1 MSMDEVNLK
10 SLVDVFASKAK
21 ITKKEANAFV
31 KAFQN
36 IFIDA
41 LSKDKV
47 LKITGLGSFKV
58 TLVNERSS
66 VDVNTGKPIKINS
79 HYKIVFTPDSELKNI
94 VNSPFAH
101 LDTIIIDDVVDMSDG
116 EVNIDTLSQDL
127 KNLSANHT
135 VSSIPPVDEVKTD
148 VQLIKTDN
156 EADKVES
163 PLEKLAEQALE
174 IKSLLADIQGL
185 SSDGQDTKTDVIPNP
200 DINLESENQ
209 PDTLPNSES
218 EIYPNTVVNSENK
231 ITHEIEIFSD
241 TEKDLQTETSEKE
254 SVISE
259 TENTAQEDIMSDVE
273 IVSKPENSAEE
284 ELVLETDNI
293 TNDEIESEA
302 ENVSETENSAKEEIE
317 SDAEKVQQ
325 IDSAAQKET
334 VLDAEKKLELE
345 RETEP
350 KTTLEGENNPKLE
363 MEPEVGNT
371 SECENVNNS
380 SELKEEKN
388 NSNSPDAEM
397 LLAIRKEY
405 QRKRRRRVAIILSI
419 LAIVLIL
426 ASALALD
433 FYYNGFVKQR
443 FDTII
448 AMNKTP
454 DDDVN
459 DIDKTDKLHHD
470 NDNNV
475 QESVVLTNDTS
486 VEIVDTVQYN
496 EQDTAFDDAPDT
508 KAETSIEQT
517 DIFNTPRVYTRFLD
531 TIQMPKDSRLTLISL
546 KYYGHRDFWVYIYE
560 ANQSR
565 IPNPNVI
572 VPGTTLYI
580 PKLNGALIDKSNP
593 EAIKYA
599 RELHDKFVKKAN

>member
-1 MSMDEVNLK
+1 MDEVNMK

-116 EVNIDTLSQDL
+116 EVNIDTLSKDL

-135 VSSIPPVDEVKTD
+135 VSSIPPVDVVKTD
-148 VQLIKTDN
+148 EQLIKTDN

-185 SSDGQDTKTDVIPNP
+185 SSDGQDTTTDVIPNP
-200 DINLESENQ
+200 DINSESENQ
-209 PDTLPNSES
+209 PNILPISES
-218 EIYPNTVVNSENK
+218 EIYPDTVVNYEKK

-241 TEKDLQTETSEKE
+241 TEKDLQTETSDKE

-284 ELVLETDNI
+284 ELVSETDNI

-302 ENVSETENSAKEEIE
+302 ENVSETENSANEETQ
-317 SDAEKVQQ
+317 SDV
-325 IDSAAQKET
+325 
-334 VLDAEKKLELE
+334 EKKLGLE

-350 KTTLEGENNPKLE
+350 KTTLEGENNPILE
-363 MEPEVGNT
+363 KEPEVGKT

-388 NSNSPDAEM
+388 KSNSPDAEM

-448 AMNKTP
+448 AMNKTS

-599 RELHDKFVKKAN
+599 RELHDKFVKKAE

>member
-1 MSMDEVNLK
+1 MSMDEVNMK

-66 VDVNTGKPIKINS
+66 VDVNTGNPIKINS

-135 VSSIPPVDEVKTD
+135 VSSVPPVDEVKTD
-148 VQLIKTDN
+148 EQLIKTDN

-200 DINLESENQ
+200 DINSESENQ

-218 EIYPNTVVNSENK
+218 EIYPDTVVNSEKK

-241 TEKDLQTETSEKE
+241 TEKNLQTETSDKE

-284 ELVLETDNI
+284 ELVSETDNI

-302 ENVSETENSAKEEIE
+302 ENVSETENSAKEETQ
-317 SDAEKVQQ
+317 S
-325 IDSAAQKET
+325 
-334 VLDAEKKLELE
+334 DAEKKLGLE

-350 KTTLEGENNPKLE
+350 KTTLEGENNPILE
-363 MEPEVGNT
+363 KEPEVGKT
-371 SECENVNNS
+371 LECENVNNS

-448 AMNKTP
+448 AMNKTS

-475 QESVVLTNDTS
+475 QESMVLTNDTS

-580 PKLNGALIDKSNP
+580 PKVNGALIDSSNP
-593 EAIKYA
+593 QAIKYA
-599 RELHDKFVKKAN
+599 RELHDKFVKKTE

>member
-135 VSSIPPVDEVKTD
+135 VSSIPPVDEVNTD

-200 DINLESENQ
+200 DINSESENQ
-209 PDTLPNSES
+209 PNTLPNSES
-218 EIYPNTVVNSENK
+218 EIYPDTVVNSEKK
-231 ITHEIEIFSD
+231 ITHEIEINPD
-241 TEKDLQTETSEKE
+241 TEKDLQTETSDKE

-259 TENTAQEDIMSDVE
+259 TANAAQEDIMSDVE
-273 IVSKPENSAEE
+273 IVSKTENIAEE
-284 ELVLETDNI
+284 ELVSETDNI

-302 ENVSETENSAKEEIE
+302 ENVSETENSAKEETQ
-317 SDAEKVQQ
+317 SDV
-325 IDSAAQKET
+325 
-334 VLDAEKKLELE
+334 EKKLELE
-345 RETEP
+345 RETQS
-350 KTTLEGENNPKLE
+350 KTTLEGENISK
-363 MEPEVGNT
+363 PEVI
-371 SECENVNNS
+371 SEVEKASESEEINYS
-380 SELKEEKN
+380 SELTEEKN
-388 NSNSPDAEM
+388 KSNSPDAEM

-433 FYYNGFVKQR
+433 FYYDGFVKQR
-443 FDTII
+443 FDTIF
-448 AMNKTP
+448 AMNETP

-459 DIDKTDKLHHD
+459 DIIDKTDKLHH
-470 NDNNV
+470 DNNV

-580 PKLNGALIDKSNP
+580 PKVNGALIDSSNP
-593 EAIKYA
+593 QAIKYA

>member
-1 MSMDEVNLK
+1 MDEVNLK

-135 VSSIPPVDEVKTD
+135 VSSFPPVDEVKTD

-174 IKSLLADIQGL
+174 IKSLLADIQGF

-200 DINLESENQ
+200 DINSESENQ

-218 EIYPNTVVNSENK
+218 EIYPDTVVNSEKK
-231 ITHEIEIFSD
+231 ITHEIEIYPD
-241 TEKDLQTETSEKE
+241 TKKDSQTETSDKE

-259 TENTAQEDIMSDVE
+259 TENTAQEDIMSDAE
-273 IVSKPENSAEE
+273 IVSKPENGAEE
-284 ELVLETDNI
+284 ELVSETDNI

-302 ENVSETENSAKEEIE
+302 ENVSETENSAKEETQ
-317 SDAEKVQQ
+317 SDV
-325 IDSAAQKET
+325 
-334 VLDAEKKLELE
+334 EKKLELE
-345 RETEP
+345 RETQP

-363 MEPEVGNT
+363 MEPEVEKT

-388 NSNSPDAEM
+388 NSNSPNAEM

-448 AMNKTP
+448 AMNNTS

-470 NDNNV
+470 NNV
-475 QESVVLTNDTS
+475 QESVVLTNDTA
-486 VEIVDTVQYN
+486 VEIVDTLQYN
-496 EQDTAFDDAPDT
+496 EQDTAFDDVPDT

-580 PKLNGALIDKSNP
+580 PKVNGALIDSSNP
-593 EAIKYA
+593 QAIKYA
-599 RELHDKFVKKAN
+599 RELHDKFVKKAE

>member
-1 MSMDEVNLK
+1 MDEVNLK

-135 VSSIPPVDEVKTD
+135 VSSVPPVDEVKTD

-200 DINLESENQ
+200 DINSESENQ

-218 EIYPNTVVNSENK
+218 EIYPDTVVNSEKK
-231 ITHEIEIFSD
+231 ITHEIEIYPD
-241 TEKDLQTETSEKE
+241 TEKDSQTETSDKE
-254 SVISE
+254 SFISE

-273 IVSKPENSAEE
+273 IVSKTENIAEE
-284 ELVLETDNI
+284 ELVSETDNI
-293 TNDEIESEA
+293 TNDEIESDA
-302 ENVSETENSAKEEIE
+302 EKVLQIDSAVQKETVLDAEGVRQTENSAKEETQ
-317 SDAEKVQQ
+317 SDV
-325 IDSAAQKET
+325 
-334 VLDAEKKLELE
+334 EKKLELE

-363 MEPEVGNT
+363 MEPEVEKT

-443 FDTII
+443 FDTIF
-448 AMNKTP
+448 AMNKTS

-459 DIDKTDKLHHD
+459 DIDKTDKLHH
-470 NDNNV
+470 DNNV

-580 PKLNGALIDKSNP
+580 PKVNGALIDSSNP
-593 EAIKYA
+593 QAIKYA

>member
-135 VSSIPPVDEVKTD
+135 VSSVPPVDEVKTD

-200 DINLESENQ
+200 DINSESENQ
-209 PDTLPNSES
+209 PNTLPNSES
-218 EIYPNTVVNSENK
+218 EIYPDTVVNSEKK
-231 ITHEIEIFSD
+231 ITHEIEIYPD
-241 TEKDLQTETSEKE
+241 TEKDLQTETSDKE

-259 TENTAQEDIMSDVE
+259 TANAAQEDIMSDVE

-284 ELVLETDNI
+284 ELVSETDNI

-302 ENVSETENSAKEEIE
+302 ENVSETENSANEETQ
-317 SDAEKVQQ
+317 S
-325 IDSAAQKET
+325 
-334 VLDAEKKLELE
+334 DAEKKLGLE

-350 KTTLEGENNPKLE
+350 KTTLEGENNPILE
-363 MEPEVGNT
+363 KEPEVGKT

-388 NSNSPDAEM
+388 KSNSPDAEM

-419 LAIVLIL
+419 LAIVLIF

-448 AMNKTP
+448 AMNKTS

-580 PKLNGALIDKSNP
+580 PKVNGALIDSSNP
-593 EAIKYA
+593 QAIKYA
-599 RELHDKFVKKAN
+599 RELHDKFVKKAE

>member
-135 VSSIPPVDEVKTD
+135 VSSVPPVDEV
-148 VQLIKTDN
+148 KTDN

-200 DINLESENQ
+200 DINSESENQ

-218 EIYPNTVVNSENK
+218 EIYPDTVVNSEKK
-231 ITHEIEIFSD
+231 ITHEIEIYPD
-241 TEKDLQTETSEKE
+241 TEKDLQTETSDKE

-284 ELVLETDNI
+284 ELVSETDNI

-302 ENVSETENSAKEEIE
+302 ENVLETENSAKEETE
-317 SDAEKVQQ
+317 SEKEKV
-325 IDSAAQKET
+325 A
-334 VLDAEKKLELE
+334 ELE
-345 RETEP
+345 IETESE
-350 KTTLEGENNPKLE
+350 TI
-363 MEPEVGNT
+363 PEVENISKPEVI
-371 SECENVNNS
+371 SEVEKASESEEINYS
-380 SELKEEKN
+380 SELKEEKDK
-388 NSNSPDAEM
+388 SNSVDSEM

-419 LAIVLIL
+419 LGIVLIL

-443 FDTII
+443 FDTIF
-448 AMNKTP
+448 AMNETP

-459 DIDKTDKLHHD
+459 DIIDKTDKLHH
-470 NDNNV
+470 DNNV

-580 PKLNGALIDKSNP
+580 PKVNGALIDSSNP
-593 EAIKYA
+593 QAIKYA

>member
-1 MSMDEVNLK
+1 MDEVNMK

-135 VSSIPPVDEVKTD
+135 VSSVPPVDEVKTD

-185 SSDGQDTKTDVIPNP
+185 SSDGQDTTTDVIPNP

-218 EIYPNTVVNSENK
+218 EIYPDTVVNSENK

-284 ELVLETDNI
+284 ELVSETDNI

-302 ENVSETENSAKEEIE
+302 ENVSETENSAKEET
-317 SDAEKVQQ
+317 Q
-325 IDSAAQKET
+325 
-334 VLDAEKKLELE
+334 LDAEKKLGLE
-345 RETEP
+345 RETQP

-363 MEPEVGNT
+363 MEPEVEKA
-371 SECENVNNS
+371 SESEEIHNS

-388 NSNSPDAEM
+388 KSNSLDAEM

-448 AMNKTP
+448 AMNKTS

-580 PKLNGALIDKSNP
+580 PKLNGALIDSSNP
-593 EAIKYA
+593 QAIKYA

>member
-1 MSMDEVNLK
+1 MSMDEVNMK

-200 DINLESENQ
+200 DINSESENQ
-209 PDTLPNSES
+209 PNTLPNSES
-218 EIYPNTVVNSENK
+218 EIYPDTVVNSEKK
-231 ITHEIEIFSD
+231 ITHEIEIYPD
-241 TEKDLQTETSEKE
+241 TEKDLQTETSDKE

-259 TENTAQEDIMSDVE
+259 TENTAQEDIMSEVE

-284 ELVLETDNI
+284 ELVSETENI
-293 TNDEIESEA
+293 TNDEIESDA
-302 ENVSETENSAKEEIE
+302 ENVSETENSAKEEMV
-317 SDAEKVQQ
+317 S
-325 IDSAAQKET
+325 
-334 VLDAEKKLELE
+334 DAEKKLELE
-345 RETEP
+345 RETQP

-443 FDTII
+443 FDTIF
-448 AMNKTP
+448 AMNETP

-470 NDNNV
+470 NNV
-475 QESVVLTNDTS
+475 QESVVLTNDTA

-496 EQDTAFDDAPDT
+496 EQDTAFDDAPET

-580 PKLNGALIDKSNP
+580 PKVNGALIDKSNP

-599 RELHDKFVKKAN
+599 RELHDKFVKKAE

>member
-174 IKSLLADIQGL
+174 IKLLLADIQGL

-200 DINLESENQ
+200 DINSESENQ
-209 PDTLPNSES
+209 PNTLPNSES
-218 EIYPNTVVNSENK
+218 EIYPDAVVNSEKK
-231 ITHEIEIFSD
+231 ITHEIEIYPD
-241 TEKDLQTETSEKE
+241 TEKGLQTETSDKG

-284 ELVLETDNI
+284 ELVSETDNI

-302 ENVSETENSAKEEIE
+302 ENVSETENSAKEETE
-317 SDAEKVQQ
+317 SEKEKV
-325 IDSAAQKET
+325 A
-334 VLDAEKKLELE
+334 ELE
-345 RETEP
+345 IETESETIP
-350 KTTLEGENNPKLE
+350 DVENISK
-363 MEPEVGNT
+363 PEVI
-371 SECENVNNS
+371 SEVEKASESEEINYS

-443 FDTII
+443 FDTIF
-448 AMNKTP
+448 AMNKTS

-459 DIDKTDKLHHD
+459 DIDKTDKLHH
-470 NDNNV
+470 DNNV

-580 PKLNGALIDKSNP
+580 PKVNGALIDSSNP
-593 EAIKYA
+593 QAIKYA

>member
-1 MSMDEVNLK
+1 MDEVNLK

-135 VSSIPPVDEVKTD
+135 VSSVPPVDEVKTD

-185 SSDGQDTKTDVIPNP
+185 SSDGQNTKTDVIPNP
-200 DINLESENQ
+200 DIN
-209 PDTLPNSES
+209 SES
-218 EIYPNTVVNSENK
+218 EIYPDTVVNSEKK
-231 ITHEIEIFSD
+231 ITHEIEIYPD
-241 TEKDLQTETSEKE
+241 TEKDSQTETSDKE
-254 SVISE
+254 SFISE

-273 IVSKPENSAEE
+273 IVSKTENIAEE
-284 ELVLETDNI
+284 ELVSETDNI

-302 ENVSETENSAKEEIE
+302 ENVSEIENSAKEETQ
-317 SDAEKVQQ
+317 SDV
-325 IDSAAQKET
+325 
-334 VLDAEKKLELE
+334 EKKLELE
-345 RETEP
+345 RETQS
-350 KTTLEGENNPKLE
+350 KTIPDVENISK
-363 MEPEVGNT
+363 PEVI
-371 SECENVNNS
+371 SEVEKASESEEINYS

-443 FDTII
+443 FDTIF
-448 AMNKTP
+448 AMNKTS

-459 DIDKTDKLHHD
+459 DIDKTDKLHH
-470 NDNNV
+470 DNNV

-580 PKLNGALIDKSNP
+580 PKVNGALIDSSNP
-593 EAIKYA
+593 QAIKYA

>member
-1 MSMDEVNLK
+1 
-10 SLVDVFASKAK
+10 
-21 ITKKEANAFV
+21 
-31 KAFQN
+31 
-36 IFIDA
+36 
-41 LSKDKV
+41 
-47 LKITGLGSFKV
+47 
-58 TLVNERSS
+58 
-66 VDVNTGKPIKINS
+66 
-79 HYKIVFTPDSELKNI
+79 
-94 VNSPFAH
+94 
-101 LDTIIIDDVVDMSDG
+101 
-116 EVNIDTLSQDL
+116 
-127 KNLSANHT
+127 
-135 VSSIPPVDEVKTD
+135 
-148 VQLIKTDN
+148 
-156 EADKVES
+156 
-163 PLEKLAEQALE
+163 
-174 IKSLLADIQGL
+174 
-185 SSDGQDTKTDVIPNP
+185 
-200 DINLESENQ
+200 
-209 PDTLPNSES
+209 
-218 EIYPNTVVNSENK
+218 
-231 ITHEIEIFSD
+231 
-241 TEKDLQTETSEKE
+241 
-254 SVISE
+254 
-259 TENTAQEDIMSDVE
+259 MSDVE

-363 MEPEVGNT
+363 KEPEVEKT

-580 PKLNGALIDKSNP
+580 PKVNGALIDSSNP
-593 EAIKYA
+593 QAIKYA
-599 RELHDKFVKKAN
+599 RELHDKFVKKAE

>member
-66 VDVNTGKPIKINS
+66 IDVNTGKPIKINS

-135 VSSIPPVDEVKTD
+135 VSSVPPVDEVKTD

-200 DINLESENQ
+200 DINSESENQ
-209 PDTLPNSES
+209 PNTLPNSES
-218 EIYPNTVVNSENK
+218 EIYPDTVVNSEKK
-231 ITHEIEIFSD
+231 ITHEIEIYPD
-241 TEKDLQTETSEKE
+241 TEKDSQTETSEKE

-284 ELVLETDNI
+284 ELVSEPDNI

-302 ENVSETENSAKEEIE
+302 EKVSETENSAKEENQ
-317 SDAEKVQQ
+317 SDAEK
-325 IDSAAQKET
+325 KF
-334 VLDAEKKLELE
+334 ELE
-345 RETEP
+345 RETQP

-363 MEPEVGNT
+363 MEPEVGKT

-388 NSNSPDAEM
+388 KSNSPDAEM

-419 LAIVLIL
+419 LAIVLIF

-448 AMNKTP
+448 AMNKTS

-470 NDNNV
+470 NNV
-475 QESVVLTNDTS
+475 QESVVLTNDTA

-599 RELHDKFVKKAN
+599 RELHDKFVKKAE

>member
-1 MSMDEVNLK
+1 MDEVNLK

-200 DINLESENQ
+200 DINSESENQ
-209 PDTLPNSES
+209 PNTLPNSES
-218 EIYPNTVVNSENK
+218 EIYPDTVVNSEKK
-231 ITHEIEIFSD
+231 ITHEIEIYPD
-241 TEKDLQTETSEKE
+241 TEKGLQTETSDKG

-284 ELVLETDNI
+284 ELVSETDNI

-302 ENVSETENSAKEEIE
+302 ENVSETENSAKEETQ
-317 SDAEKVQQ
+317 SDV
-325 IDSAAQKET
+325 
-334 VLDAEKKLELE
+334 EKKLELE

-363 MEPEVGNT
+363 MEPEVEKT

-443 FDTII
+443 FDTIF
-448 AMNKTP
+448 AMNKTS

-459 DIDKTDKLHHD
+459 DIDKTDKLHH
-470 NDNNV
+470 DNNV

-508 KAETSIEQT
+508 KDTSIEQT

-580 PKLNGALIDKSNP
+580 PKVNGALIDSSNP
-593 EAIKYA
+593 QAIKYA

>member
-1 MSMDEVNLK
+1 MDEVNLK

-185 SSDGQDTKTDVIPNP
+185 GSDGQNTTTDIIPDP
-200 DINLESENQ
+200 DSNSESENQ

-218 EIYPNTVVNSENK
+218 EIYPDTVVNSENK
-231 ITHEIEIFSD
+231 ITHEIEIYPD
-241 TEKDLQTETSEKE
+241 IEKDSQTETSDRE
-254 SVISE
+254 SVISA

-284 ELVLETDNI
+284 ELVLETDTI

-486 VEIVDTVQYN
+486 VEIVDTLQYN

-599 RELHDKFVKKAN
+599 RELHDKFVKKAE

>member
-1 MSMDEVNLK
+1 MDEVNLK

-66 VDVNTGKPIKINS
+66 IDVNTGKPIKINS

-116 EVNIDTLSQDL
+116 EVNVDTLSQDL

-135 VSSIPPVDEVKTD
+135 VSSVPPVDEVKTD

-200 DINLESENQ
+200 DIN
-209 PDTLPNSES
+209 SES
-218 EIYPNTVVNSENK
+218 EIYPDTLVNSEKK
-231 ITHEIEIFSD
+231 ITHEIEIYPD

-259 TENTAQEDIMSDVE
+259 TENTAQEDIMSDAE

-284 ELVLETDNI
+284 ELVSETDNI

-302 ENVSETENSAKEEIE
+302 ENVLETDNISNDEIE
-317 SDAEKVQQ
+317 SDAEK
-325 IDSAAQKET
+325 
-334 VLDAEKKLELE
+334 KLGLE
-345 RETEP
+345 RETES
-350 KTTLEGENNPKLE
+350 KTTLEGENNPILE
-363 MEPEVGNT
+363 KEPEVGKT

-388 NSNSPDAEM
+388 KSNSPDAEM

-448 AMNKTP
+448 AMNKTS

-459 DIDKTDKLHHD
+459 DIDKTDKLHH
-470 NDNNV
+470 DNNV

-580 PKLNGALIDKSNP
+580 PKVNGALIDSSNP
-593 EAIKYA
+593 QAIKYA
-599 RELHDKFVKKAN
+599 RELHDKFVKKAE

>member
-135 VSSIPPVDEVKTD
+135 VSSVPPVDEVKTD

-200 DINLESENQ
+200 DINSESENQ

-218 EIYPNTVVNSENK
+218 EIYPDTVVNSEKK

-284 ELVLETDNI
+284 ELVSETDNI

-302 ENVSETENSAKEEIE
+302 ENVSETENSAKEET
-317 SDAEKVQQ
+317 Q
-325 IDSAAQKET
+325 
-334 VLDAEKKLELE
+334 LDAEKKLGLE
-345 RETEP
+345 RETQP

-363 MEPEVGNT
+363 MEPEVEKA
-371 SECENVNNS
+371 SESEEIHNS

-388 NSNSPDAEM
+388 KSNSLDAEM

-443 FDTII
+443 FDTIF
-448 AMNKTP
+448 AMNKTS

-459 DIDKTDKLHHD
+459 DIDKTDKLHH
-470 NDNNV
+470 DNNV

-580 PKLNGALIDKSNP
+580 PKVNGALIDSSNP
-593 EAIKYA
+593 QAIKYA
-599 RELHDKFVKKAN
+599 RELHDKFVKKAE

>member
-135 VSSIPPVDEVKTD
+135 VSSVPPVDEVKTD

-200 DINLESENQ
+200 DINLESEIY
-209 PDTLPNSES
+209 PDTL
-218 EIYPNTVVNSENK
+218 VNSEKK
-231 ITHEIEIFSD
+231 ITHEIEIYPD

-254 SVISE
+254 RVISE

-284 ELVLETDNI
+284 ELVSETDNI

-302 ENVSETENSAKEEIE
+302 ENVLETDNISNDEIE
-317 SDAEKVQQ
+317 SDAEK
-325 IDSAAQKET
+325 
-334 VLDAEKKLELE
+334 KLGLE
-345 RETEP
+345 RETESE
-350 KTTLEGENNPKLE
+350 TI
-363 MEPEVGNT
+363 PEVEIILKPEVI
-371 SECENVNNS
+371 SEVEKASESEEIHNS

-388 NSNSPDAEM
+388 KSNSPDAEM

-443 FDTII
+443 FDTIF

-454 DDDVN
+454 NYDVN
-459 DIDKTDKLHHD
+459 DIDKTDKLHH
-470 NDNNV
+470 DNNV

-599 RELHDKFVKKAN
+599 RELHDKFVKKAE

>member
-1 MSMDEVNLK
+1 MDEVNLK

-127 KNLSANHT
+127 KNLSANPT
-135 VSSIPPVDEVKTD
+135 LSSVPPVDEVKTD

-200 DINLESENQ
+200 DINSESENQ
-209 PDTLPNSES
+209 PNILPISES
-218 EIYPNTVVNSENK
+218 EIYPDTVVNSEKK

-259 TENTAQEDIMSDVE
+259 TENTTQEDIMSDVE

-284 ELVLETDNI
+284 ELVSETDNI

-302 ENVSETENSAKEEIE
+302 ENVSETENSAKEETQ
-317 SDAEKVQQ
+317 SDV
-325 IDSAAQKET
+325 
-334 VLDAEKKLELE
+334 EKKLELE
-345 RETEP
+345 RETESE
-350 KTTLEGENNPKLE
+350 TI
-363 MEPEVGNT
+363 PEVEIISKPEVI
-371 SECENVNNS
+371 SEVEKASESEEIHNS

-388 NSNSPDAEM
+388 KSNSPDAEM

-443 FDTII
+443 FDTIF
-448 AMNKTP
+448 AMNKTS

-475 QESVVLTNDTS
+475 QESVVLTNDTA

-580 PKLNGALIDKSNP
+580 PKVNGALIDSSNP
-593 EAIKYA
+593 QAIKYA
-599 RELHDKFVKKAN
+599 RELHDKFVKKAE

>member
-135 VSSIPPVDEVKTD
+135 VSSVPPVDEVKTD

-200 DINLESENQ
+200 DINLESEIY
-209 PDTLPNSES
+209 PDTL
-218 EIYPNTVVNSENK
+218 VNSEKK
-231 ITHEIEIFSD
+231 ITHEIEIYPD

-254 SVISE
+254 RVISE

-284 ELVLETDNI
+284 ELVSETDNI

-302 ENVSETENSAKEEIE
+302 ENVLETDNISNDEIE
-317 SDAEKVQQ
+317 SDAEK
-325 IDSAAQKET
+325 
-334 VLDAEKKLELE
+334 KLGLE
-345 RETEP
+345 RETESE
-350 KTTLEGENNPKLE
+350 TI
-363 MEPEVGNT
+363 PEVEIILKPEVI
-371 SECENVNNS
+371 SEVEKASESEEIHNS

-388 NSNSPDAEM
+388 KSNSPDAEM

-448 AMNKTP
+448 AMNKTS

-580 PKLNGALIDKSNP
+580 PKVNGALIDSSNP
-593 EAIKYA
+593 QAIKYA
-599 RELHDKFVKKAN
+599 RELHDKFVKKAE

>member
-135 VSSIPPVDEVKTD
+135 VSSVPPVDEVKTD

-185 SSDGQDTKTDVIPNP
+185 SSDGQDTTTDVIPNP

-218 EIYPNTVVNSENK
+218 EIYPDTVVNSENK

-284 ELVLETDNI
+284 ELVSETDNI

-302 ENVSETENSAKEEIE
+302 ENVSETENSAKEET
-317 SDAEKVQQ
+317 Q
-325 IDSAAQKET
+325 
-334 VLDAEKKLELE
+334 LDAEKKLGLE
-345 RETEP
+345 RETQP

-363 MEPEVGNT
+363 MEPEVEKA
-371 SECENVNNS
+371 SESEEIHNS

-388 NSNSPDAEM
+388 KSNSLDAEM

-448 AMNKTP
+448 AMNKTS

-580 PKLNGALIDKSNP
+580 PKLNGALIDSSNP
-593 EAIKYA
+593 QAIKYA

>member
-1 MSMDEVNLK
+1 MDEVNLK

-200 DINLESENQ
+200 DINSESENQ
-209 PDTLPNSES
+209 PNTLPNSES
-218 EIYPNTVVNSENK
+218 EIYPDTVVNSEKK
-231 ITHEIEIFSD
+231 ITHEIEIYPD
-241 TEKDLQTETSEKE
+241 TEKDSQTETSEKE

-284 ELVLETDNI
+284 ELVSETDNI

-302 ENVSETENSAKEEIE
+302 ENVSETENSANEETQ
-317 SDAEKVQQ
+317 SDV
-325 IDSAAQKET
+325 
-334 VLDAEKKLELE
+334 EKKLGLE

-388 NSNSPDAEM
+388 KSNSPDAEM

-448 AMNKTP
+448 AMNKTS

-580 PKLNGALIDKSNP
+580 PKVNGALIDSSNP
-593 EAIKYA
+593 QAIKYA
-599 RELHDKFVKKAN
+599 RELHDKFVKKAE

>member
-1 MSMDEVNLK
+1 MDEVNLK

-66 VDVNTGKPIKINS
+66 IDVNTGKPIKINS

-116 EVNIDTLSQDL
+116 EVNVDTLSQDL
-127 KNLSANHT
+127 KNLSANST
-135 VSSIPPVDEVKTD
+135 LSSVPTQDDAQVDVLPV
-148 VQLIKTDN
+148 QNNN

-185 SSDGQDTKTDVIPNP
+185 SSDGQDTKTDAIPNP
-200 DINLESENQ
+200 HINSESENQ
-209 PDTLPNSES
+209 PNTLPNSES
-218 EIYPNTVVNSENK
+218 EIYPDTVVNSEKK

-241 TEKDLQTETSEKE
+241 TEKNLQTETSEKE

-259 TENTAQEDIMSDVE
+259 TENTAQEDIMLDVE

-284 ELVLETDNI
+284 ELVSETDNI

-302 ENVSETENSAKEEIE
+302 ENVLETDNISNDETES
-317 SDAEKVQQ
+317 
-325 IDSAAQKET
+325 
-334 VLDAEKKLELE
+334 DAEKKLELE
-345 RETEP
+345 RETQP

-363 MEPEVGNT
+363 MEPEVEKA
-371 SECENVNNS
+371 SESEEIHNS
-380 SELKEEKN
+380 FELKEEKN
-388 NSNSPDAEM
+388 KSNSPDAEM

-448 AMNKTP
+448 AMNKTS
-454 DDDVN
+454 DHDVN

-496 EQDTAFDDAPDT
+496 EQDTAFDDTPDT
-508 KAETSIEQT
+508 KETSIEQT

-580 PKLNGALIDKSNP
+580 PKVNGALIDSSNP
-593 EAIKYA
+593 QAIKYA
-599 RELHDKFVKKAN
+599 RELHDKFVKKAE

>member
-1 MSMDEVNLK
+1 MSMDEVNMK

-31 KAFQN
+31 KVFQN

-200 DINLESENQ
+200 DINSESENQ
-209 PDTLPNSES
+209 PNTLPNSES
-218 EIYPNTVVNSENK
+218 EIYPDTVVNSEKK
-231 ITHEIEIFSD
+231 ITHEIEINPD
-241 TEKDLQTETSEKE
+241 TEKDLQTETFDKE

-259 TENTAQEDIMSDVE
+259 TANAAQEDIMSDVE
-273 IVSKPENSAEE
+273 IVSKPENIAEE
-284 ELVLETDNI
+284 ELVSETDNI

-302 ENVSETENSAKEEIE
+302 ENVSETENSAKEETQ
-317 SDAEKVQQ
+317 S
-325 IDSAAQKET
+325 
-334 VLDAEKKLELE
+334 DAEKKLELE

-350 KTTLEGENNPKLE
+350 KTTLEGENNPILE
-363 MEPEVGNT
+363 KEPEVGKT

-388 NSNSPDAEM
+388 KSNSPDAEM

-448 AMNKTP
+448 AMNKTS

-580 PKLNGALIDKSNP
+580 PKVNGALIDSSNP
-593 EAIKYA
+593 QAIKYA

>member
-1 MSMDEVNLK
+1 MSMDEVNMK

-135 VSSIPPVDEVKTD
+135 VSSVPPVDEVKTD

-185 SSDGQDTKTDVIPNP
+185 SSDGKDTKTDVIPNP
-200 DINLESENQ
+200 DINFESENQ
-209 PDTLPNSES
+209 PNILPNSES

-293 TNDEIESEA
+293 TNDVIESDA
-302 ENVSETENSAKEEIE
+302 EGVRQTENSAKEETE
-317 SDAEKVQQ
+317 SEKEKV
-325 IDSAAQKET
+325 A
-334 VLDAEKKLELE
+334 ELE
-345 RETEP
+345 IETEP
-350 KTTLEGENNPKLE
+350 KTTLEEENNPKLE
-363 MEPEVGNT
+363 KEPEVEKT

-388 NSNSPDAEM
+388 KSNSPDAEM

-448 AMNKTP
+448 AMNKTS

-508 KAETSIEQT
+508 KVETSIEQT

-599 RELHDKFVKKAN
+599 RELHDKFVKKAE

>member
-1 MSMDEVNLK
+1 MDEVNLK

-66 VDVNTGKPIKINS
+66 IDVNTGKPIKINS

-116 EVNIDTLSQDL
+116 EVNVDTLSQDL

-135 VSSIPPVDEVKTD
+135 VSSVPPVDEVKTD

-185 SSDGQDTKTDVIPNP
+185 SSDGQDTTTDVIPNP

-218 EIYPNTVVNSENK
+218 EIYPDTVVNSEKK

-254 SVISE
+254 RVISE

-284 ELVLETDNI
+284 ELVSETDNI

-302 ENVSETENSAKEEIE
+302 ENVSETDNISNDEIE
-317 SDAEKVQQ
+317 SDAEK
-325 IDSAAQKET
+325 
-334 VLDAEKKLELE
+334 KLGLE
-345 RETEP
+345 RETES

-363 MEPEVGNT
+363 MEPEVEKA
-371 SECENVNNS
+371 SESEEIHNS

-388 NSNSPDAEM
+388 KSNSLDAEM

-448 AMNKTP
+448 AMNKTS

-599 RELHDKFVKKAN
+599 RELHDKFVKKAE

>member
-1 MSMDEVNLK
+1 MDEVNLK

-200 DINLESENQ
+200 DINSESENQ

-218 EIYPNTVVNSENK
+218 EIYPDTVVNSEKK
-231 ITHEIEIFSD
+231 ITHEIEIYPD
-241 TEKDLQTETSEKE
+241 TEKDSQTETSDKE

-259 TENTAQEDIMSDVE
+259 TANAAQEDIMSDVE
-273 IVSKPENSAEE
+273 IVSKTENIAEE
-284 ELVLETDNI
+284 ELVSETDNI
-293 TNDEIESEA
+293 TNDEIESDA
-302 ENVSETENSAKEEIE
+302 EKVLQIDSASQNETVLDAEGVRQTENSAKEETESEKEKVAELEIEIE
-317 SDAEKVQQ
+317 S
-325 IDSAAQKET
+325 ET
-334 VLDAEKKLELE
+334 IPDV
-345 RETEP
+345 
-350 KTTLEGENNPKLE
+350 ENISK
-363 MEPEVGNT
+363 PEVI
-371 SECENVNNS
+371 SEVEKASESEEINYS

-388 NSNSPDAEM
+388 KSNSPDAEM

-443 FDTII
+443 FDTIF
-448 AMNKTP
+448 AMNKTS

-459 DIDKTDKLHHD
+459 DIDKTDKLHH
-470 NDNNV
+470 DNNV

-580 PKLNGALIDKSNP
+580 PKVNGALIDSSNP
-593 EAIKYA
+593 QAIKYA

>member
-1 MSMDEVNLK
+1 MD
-10 SLVDVFASKAK
+10 
-21 ITKKEANAFV
+21 
-31 KAFQN
+31 
-36 IFIDA
+36 
-41 LSKDKV
+41 
-47 LKITGLGSFKV
+47 
-58 TLVNERSS
+58 
-66 VDVNTGKPIKINS
+66 
-79 HYKIVFTPDSELKNI
+79 
-94 VNSPFAH
+94 
-101 LDTIIIDDVVDMSDG
+101 
-116 EVNIDTLSQDL
+116 
-127 KNLSANHT
+127 
-135 VSSIPPVDEVKTD
+135 
-148 VQLIKTDN
+148 
-156 EADKVES
+156 
-163 PLEKLAEQALE
+163 AEGVRQ
-174 IKSLLADIQGL
+174 
-185 SSDGQDTKTDVIPNP
+185 
-200 DINLESENQ
+200 
-209 PDTLPNSES
+209 
-218 EIYPNTVVNSENK
+218 
-231 ITHEIEIFSD
+231 
-241 TEKDLQTETSEKE
+241 
-254 SVISE
+254 
-259 TENTAQEDIMSDVE
+259 
-273 IVSKPENSAEE
+273 
-284 ELVLETDNI
+284 
-293 TNDEIESEA
+293 
-302 ENVSETENSAKEEIE
+302 TENSAKEETQ
-317 SDAEKVQQ
+317 SDV
-325 IDSAAQKET
+325 
-334 VLDAEKKLELE
+334 EKKLELE

-443 FDTII
+443 FDTIF
-448 AMNKTP
+448 AMNKTS

-580 PKLNGALIDKSNP
+580 PKVNGALIDSSNP
-593 EAIKYA
+593 QAIKYA
-599 RELHDKFVKKAN
+599 RELHDKFVKKAE

>member
-1 MSMDEVNLK
+1 MSMDEVNMK

-200 DINLESENQ
+200 DINSESENQ
-209 PDTLPNSES
+209 PNTLPNSES
-218 EIYPNTVVNSENK
+218 EIYPDTVVNSEKK
-231 ITHEIEIFSD
+231 ITHEIEIYPD
-241 TEKDLQTETSEKE
+241 TEKESQTETSDKE

-284 ELVLETDNI
+284 ELVSETDNI
-293 TNDEIESEA
+293 TNDEIESDA
-302 ENVSETENSAKEEIE
+302 ENVSEIENSAKEETQ
-317 SDAEKVQQ
+317 SDV
-325 IDSAAQKET
+325 
-334 VLDAEKKLELE
+334 EKKLELE
-345 RETEP
+345 RETQS
-350 KTTLEGENNPKLE
+350 KTTLEGENISK
-363 MEPEVGNT
+363 PEVI
-371 SECENVNNS
+371 SEVEKASESEEINYS

-419 LAIVLIL
+419 LGIVLIL

-443 FDTII
+443 FDTIF

-459 DIDKTDKLHHD
+459 DIDKTDKLHH
-470 NDNNV
+470 DNNV

-580 PKLNGALIDKSNP
+580 PKVNGALIDSSNP
-593 EAIKYA
+593 QAIKYA

>member
-200 DINLESENQ
+200 DINSESENQ
-209 PDTLPNSES
+209 PNTLPNSES
-218 EIYPNTVVNSENK
+218 EIYPDTVVNSEKK
-231 ITHEIEIFSD
+231 ITHEIEIYPD
-241 TEKDLQTETSEKE
+241 TEKDSQTETSDKE

-284 ELVLETDNI
+284 ELVSETDNI
-293 TNDEIESEA
+293 TNDEIESDA
-302 ENVSETENSAKEEIE
+302 EKVLQIDSASQNETVLDAEGVRQTENSAKEETE
-317 SDAEKVQQ
+317 SEKEKV
-325 IDSAAQKET
+325 A
-334 VLDAEKKLELE
+334 ELE
-345 RETEP
+345 IETESETIP
-350 KTTLEGENNPKLE
+350 DVENISK
-363 MEPEVGNT
+363 PEVI
-371 SECENVNNS
+371 SEVEKASESEEINYS

-388 NSNSPDAEM
+388 KSNSPDAEM

-419 LAIVLIL
+419 LGIVLIL

-443 FDTII
+443 FDTIF
-448 AMNKTP
+448 AMNETP

-459 DIDKTDKLHHD
+459 DIIDKTDKLHHD
-470 NDNNV
+470 NNV
-475 QESVVLTNDTS
+475 LESVVLTNDTA

-580 PKLNGALIDKSNP
+580 PKVNGALIDSSNP
-593 EAIKYA
+593 QAIKYA

>member
-1 MSMDEVNLK
+1 MDEVNLK

-200 DINLESENQ
+200 DINSESENQ
-209 PDTLPNSES
+209 PNTLPNSES
-218 EIYPNTVVNSENK
+218 EIYPDTVVNSEKK
-231 ITHEIEIFSD
+231 ITHEIEIYPD
-241 TEKDLQTETSEKE
+241 TEKDSQTETSDKE
-254 SVISE
+254 SFISE

-273 IVSKPENSAEE
+273 IVSKTENIAEE
-284 ELVLETDNI
+284 ELVSETDNI
-293 TNDEIESEA
+293 TNDEIESDA
-302 ENVSETENSAKEEIE
+302 EKVLQIDSAVQKETVLDAEGVRQTENSAKEETQ
-317 SDAEKVQQ
+317 SDV
-325 IDSAAQKET
+325 
-334 VLDAEKKLELE
+334 EKKLELE

-363 MEPEVGNT
+363 MEPEVEKT

-443 FDTII
+443 FDTIF
-448 AMNKTP
+448 AMNKTS

-459 DIDKTDKLHHD
+459 DIDKTDKLHH
-470 NDNNV
+470 DNNV

-580 PKLNGALIDKSNP
+580 PKVNGALIDSSNP
-593 EAIKYA
+593 QAIKYA
-599 RELHDKFVKKAN
+599 RELHDKFVKKAE

>member
-1 MSMDEVNLK
+1 
-10 SLVDVFASKAK
+10 
-21 ITKKEANAFV
+21 
-31 KAFQN
+31 
-36 IFIDA
+36 
-41 LSKDKV
+41 
-47 LKITGLGSFKV
+47 
-58 TLVNERSS
+58 
-66 VDVNTGKPIKINS
+66 
-79 HYKIVFTPDSELKNI
+79 
-94 VNSPFAH
+94 
-101 LDTIIIDDVVDMSDG
+101 
-116 EVNIDTLSQDL
+116 
-127 KNLSANHT
+127 
-135 VSSIPPVDEVKTD
+135 
-148 VQLIKTDN
+148 
-156 EADKVES
+156 
-163 PLEKLAEQALE
+163 
-174 IKSLLADIQGL
+174 
-185 SSDGQDTKTDVIPNP
+185 
-200 DINLESENQ
+200 
-209 PDTLPNSES
+209 
-218 EIYPNTVVNSENK
+218 
-231 ITHEIEIFSD
+231 
-241 TEKDLQTETSEKE
+241 
-254 SVISE
+254 
-259 TENTAQEDIMSDVE
+259 MSDVE

-284 ELVLETDNI
+284 ELVSETDNI

-302 ENVSETENSAKEEIE
+302 ENVSETENSAKEETE
-317 SDAEKVQQ
+317 SEKEKV
-325 IDSAAQKET
+325 A
-334 VLDAEKKLELE
+334 ELE
-345 RETEP
+345 IETESETIP
-350 KTTLEGENNPKLE
+350 DVENISK
-363 MEPEVGNT
+363 PEVI
-371 SECENVNNS
+371 SEVEKASESEEINYS

-419 LAIVLIL
+419 LGIVLIL

-443 FDTII
+443 FDTIF

-459 DIDKTDKLHHD
+459 DIDKTDKLHH
-470 NDNNV
+470 DNNV

-580 PKLNGALIDKSNP
+580 PKVNGALIDSSNP
-593 EAIKYA
+593 QAIKYA

>member
-1 MSMDEVNLK
+1 MDEVNLK

-135 VSSIPPVDEVKTD
+135 VSSVPPVDEVKTD

-200 DINLESENQ
+200 DINLESEIY
-209 PDTLPNSES
+209 PDTL
-218 EIYPNTVVNSENK
+218 VNSEKK
-231 ITHEIEIFSD
+231 ITHEIEIYPD

-254 SVISE
+254 RVISE

-284 ELVLETDNI
+284 ELVSETDNI

-302 ENVSETENSAKEEIE
+302 ENVLETDNISNDEIE
-317 SDAEKVQQ
+317 SDAEK
-325 IDSAAQKET
+325 
-334 VLDAEKKLELE
+334 KLGLE
-345 RETEP
+345 RETESE
-350 KTTLEGENNPKLE
+350 TI
-363 MEPEVGNT
+363 PEVEIILKPEVI
-371 SECENVNNS
+371 SEVEKASESEEIHNS

-388 NSNSPDAEM
+388 KSNSPDAEM

-448 AMNKTP
+448 AMNKTS

-599 RELHDKFVKKAN
+599 RELHDKFVKKAE

>member
-1 MSMDEVNLK
+1 MDEVNLK

-116 EVNIDTLSQDL
+116 EVNVDTLSQDL
-127 KNLSANHT
+127 KNLSANST
-135 VSSIPPVDEVKTD
+135 LSSVPTQDDAQVDVLPV
-148 VQLIKTDN
+148 QNNN

-185 SSDGQDTKTDVIPNP
+185 SSDGQDTKTDAIPNP
-200 DINLESENQ
+200 HINSESENQ
-209 PDTLPNSES
+209 PNTLPNSES
-218 EIYPNTVVNSENK
+218 EIYPDTVVNSEKK

-241 TEKDLQTETSEKE
+241 TEKNLQTETSEKE

-284 ELVLETDNI
+284 ELVSETDNI
-293 TNDEIESEA
+293 TNDEIESDA
-302 ENVSETENSAKEEIE
+302 ENVSETENSAKEETE
-317 SDAEKVQQ
+317 SDV
-325 IDSAAQKET
+325 
-334 VLDAEKKLELE
+334 EKKLELE
-345 RETEP
+345 RETQP

-363 MEPEVGNT
+363 MEPEVGKT

-443 FDTII
+443 FDTIF

-454 DDDVN
+454 NYDVN
-459 DIDKTDKLHHD
+459 DIDKTDKLHH
-470 NDNNV
+470 DNNV

-486 VEIVDTVQYN
+486 VEIVDIVQYN
-496 EQDTAFDDAPDT
+496 EQDTAFDDTPDT
-508 KAETSIEQT
+508 KETSIEQT

-580 PKLNGALIDKSNP
+580 PKVNGALIDSSNP
-593 EAIKYA
+593 QAIKYA
-599 RELHDKFVKKAN
+599 RELHDKFVKKAE

>member
-1 MSMDEVNLK
+1 
-10 SLVDVFASKAK
+10 
-21 ITKKEANAFV
+21 
-31 KAFQN
+31 
-36 IFIDA
+36 
-41 LSKDKV
+41 
-47 LKITGLGSFKV
+47 
-58 TLVNERSS
+58 
-66 VDVNTGKPIKINS
+66 
-79 HYKIVFTPDSELKNI
+79 
-94 VNSPFAH
+94 
-101 LDTIIIDDVVDMSDG
+101 MSD
-116 EVNIDTLSQDL
+116 
-127 KNLSANHT
+127 A
-135 VSSIPPVDEVKTD
+135 
-148 VQLIKTDN
+148 
-156 EADKVES
+156 
-163 PLEKLAEQALE
+163 
-174 IKSLLADIQGL
+174 
-185 SSDGQDTKTDVIPNP
+185 
-200 DINLESENQ
+200 
-209 PDTLPNSES
+209 
-218 EIYPNTVVNSENK
+218 
-231 ITHEIEIFSD
+231 
-241 TEKDLQTETSEKE
+241 
-254 SVISE
+254 
-259 TENTAQEDIMSDVE
+259 E

-448 AMNKTP
+448 AMNKTS

-459 DIDKTDKLHHD
+459 DIDKTDKLHH
-470 NDNNV
+470 DNNV

-599 RELHDKFVKKAN
+599 RELHDKFVKKAE

>member
-1 MSMDEVNLK
+1 MDEVNLK

-66 VDVNTGKPIKINS
+66 IDVNTGKPIKINS

-116 EVNIDTLSQDL
+116 EVNVDTLSQDL

-135 VSSIPPVDEVKTD
+135 VSSVPPVDEVKTD

-185 SSDGQDTKTDVIPNP
+185 SSDGQDTTTDVIPNP

-218 EIYPNTVVNSENK
+218 EIYPDTVVNSEKK

-284 ELVLETDNI
+284 ELVSETDNI

-302 ENVSETENSAKEEIE
+302 ENVSETENSAKEET
-317 SDAEKVQQ
+317 Q
-325 IDSAAQKET
+325 
-334 VLDAEKKLELE
+334 LDAEKKLGLE
-345 RETEP
+345 RETQP

-363 MEPEVGNT
+363 MEPEVEKA
-371 SECENVNNS
+371 SESEEIHNS

-388 NSNSPDAEM
+388 KSNSLDAEM

-443 FDTII
+443 FDTIF
-448 AMNKTP
+448 AMNKMP

-459 DIDKTDKLHHD
+459 DIDKTDKLHH
-470 NDNNV
+470 DNNV

-496 EQDTAFDDAPDT
+496 EQDTAFDDTPDT
-508 KAETSIEQT
+508 KETSIEQT

-580 PKLNGALIDKSNP
+580 PKVNGALIDSSNP
-593 EAIKYA
+593 QAIKYA
-599 RELHDKFVKKAN
+599 RELHDKFVKKAE

>member
-1 MSMDEVNLK
+1 MDEVNLK

-31 KAFQN
+31 RAFQN

-135 VSSIPPVDEVKTD
+135 VSSVPPVDEV
-148 VQLIKTDN
+148 KTDN

-185 SSDGQDTKTDVIPNP
+185 SSDGQDTKTDAIPNP
-200 DINLESENQ
+200 HINSESENQ
-209 PDTLPNSES
+209 PNTLPNSES
-218 EIYPNTVVNSENK
+218 EIYPDTVVNSEKK
-231 ITHEIEIFSD
+231 ITHEIEIYPD
-241 TEKDLQTETSEKE
+241 TEKDSQTETSDKE

-259 TENTAQEDIMSDVE
+259 TENTAQEDIMSDAE

-284 ELVLETDNI
+284 ELVSETDNI

-302 ENVSETENSAKEEIE
+302 ENVSETENSAKKETESEKEKVAELEIETESETIPEVENISKPEVISEVEKASESEEI
-317 SDAEKVQQ
+317 
-325 IDSAAQKET
+325 
-334 VLDAEKKLELE
+334 
-345 RETEP
+345 
-350 KTTLEGENNPKLE
+350 NY
-363 MEPEVGNT
+363 
-371 SECENVNNS
+371 S
-380 SELKEEKN
+380 SELKEEKDK
-388 NSNSPDAEM
+388 SNSVDSEM

-419 LAIVLIL
+419 LAIVLII

-443 FDTII
+443 FDTIF
-448 AMNKTP
+448 AMNKTS

-470 NDNNV
+470 NNV
-475 QESVVLTNDTS
+475 QESVVLTNDTA

-580 PKLNGALIDKSNP
+580 PKVNGALIDSSNP
-593 EAIKYA
+593 QAIKYA
-599 RELHDKFVKKAN
+599 RELHDKFVKKAE

>member
-127 KNLSANHT
+127 KNLSAKPT
-135 VSSIPPVDEVKTD
+135 LSSVSKQDDAQVDVLPV
-148 VQLIKTDN
+148 QNNN

-174 IKSLLADIQGL
+174 IKSLLVDIQGL
-185 SSDGQDTKTDVIPNP
+185 SSDGQDTTTDVIPNP
-200 DINLESENQ
+200 DINSESENQ

-218 EIYPNTVVNSENK
+218 EIYPDTVVNSEKK

-241 TEKDLQTETSEKE
+241 TEKNLQTEISEKE

-259 TENTAQEDIMSDVE
+259 TENTAQEDIMSDAE

-284 ELVLETDNI
+284 ELVSETDNI

-302 ENVSETENSAKEEIE
+302 E
-317 SDAEKVQQ
+317 KVLQ
-325 IDSAAQKET
+325 IDSAAQKEI
-334 VLDAEKKLELE
+334 VLDVEKKLGLE

-388 NSNSPDAEM
+388 KSNSPDAEM

-448 AMNKTP
+448 AMNKTS

-580 PKLNGALIDKSNP
+580 PKVNGALIDSSNP
-593 EAIKYA
+593 QAIKYA
-599 RELHDKFVKKAN
+599 RELHDKFVKKAE

>member
-135 VSSIPPVDEVKTD
+135 VSSVPPVDVVKTD
-148 VQLIKTDN
+148 EQLIKTDN

-200 DINLESENQ
+200 DINSESENQ
-209 PDTLPNSES
+209 SDTLPNSES
-218 EIYPNTVVNSENK
+218 EIYPDTVVNSEKK

-241 TEKDLQTETSEKE
+241 TEKNLQTETSDKE

-284 ELVLETDNI
+284 ELVSETDNI

-302 ENVSETENSAKEEIE
+302 ENVSETENSAKEETQ
-317 SDAEKVQQ
+317 SDV
-325 IDSAAQKET
+325 
-334 VLDAEKKLELE
+334 EKKLELE
-345 RETEP
+345 RETQS
-350 KTTLEGENNPKLE
+350 KTTLEGENISK
-363 MEPEVGNT
+363 PEVI
-371 SECENVNNS
+371 SEVEKASESEEINYS

-443 FDTII
+443 FDTIF
-448 AMNKTP
+448 AMNKTS

-459 DIDKTDKLHHD
+459 DIDKTDKLHH
-470 NDNNV
+470 DNNV

-580 PKLNGALIDKSNP
+580 PKVNGALIDSSNP
-593 EAIKYA
+593 QAIKYA
-599 RELHDKFVKKAN
+599 RELHDKFVKKAE

>member
-1 MSMDEVNLK
+1 MSMDEVNMK

-200 DINLESENQ
+200 HINSESENQ
-209 PDTLPNSES
+209 PNTLPNSES
-218 EIYPNTVVNSENK
+218 EIYPDTVVNSEKK
-231 ITHEIEIFSD
+231 ITHEIEIYPD

-254 SVISE
+254 RVISE

-284 ELVLETDNI
+284 ELVSETDNI

-302 ENVSETENSAKEEIE
+302 ENVLETDNISNDETES
-317 SDAEKVQQ
+317 
-325 IDSAAQKET
+325 
-334 VLDAEKKLELE
+334 DAEKKLELE
-345 RETEP
+345 RETQP

-363 MEPEVGNT
+363 MEPEVEKA
-371 SECENVNNS
+371 SESEEIHNS
-380 SELKEEKN
+380 FELKEEKN
-388 NSNSPDAEM
+388 KSNSPDAEM

-419 LAIVLIL
+419 FAIVLIL

-433 FYYNGFVKQR
+433 FYYDGFVKQR
-443 FDTII
+443 FDTIF
-448 AMNKTP
+448 AMNKTS

-580 PKLNGALIDKSNP
+580 PKVNGALIDSSNP
-593 EAIKYA
+593 QAIKYA